1 MTQIEKEETQRLIN
15 TFVNKHEVLGLIEKQ
30 FDLVRDSMSNRSLEQ
45 QTLIGNFITV
55 VESELKNDIKKLT
68 EKLIE

>member
-1 MTQIEKEETQRLIN
+1 MTELEKEEAQRLVN
-15 TFVNKHEVLGLIEKQ
+15 TFVNKHDVVSLIEKQ
-30 FDLVRDSMSNRSLEQ
+30 FDLVRDSMANRSLEQ

-68 EKLIE
+68 EKVIS

>member
-1 MTQIEKEETQRLIN
+1 MTEIEKEEQQRLVN
-15 TFVNKHEVLGLIEKQ
+15 TFVNKHDVVNLIEKQ
-30 FDLVRDSMSNRSLEQ
+30 FDLVRYSMANRSLEQ

-68 EKLIE
+68 EKIII